1 MKENNLETQKQVNEQ
16 IRGHLSL
23 SGSVAL
29 DTGLL
34 LEFFTNGPLAGLVTD
49 EIFNNSEV
57 KTIYIHDY
65 NITELFA
72 AICKQKG
79 VSFAEETVEELMK
92 FTKVVSTSKLRYI
105 AGEFKAKRNL
115 SMSDCFSLSI
125 SKRYKIPVLF
135 KKKQELELEMKKRP
149 FEMYNKIDVFSIDPE
164 LITSQ
169 KTDDESSSEK
179 TM

>member
-1 MKENNLETQKQVNEQ
+1 MKGSNIETQEQVQEEIQ
-16 IRGHLSL
+16 KHLSI
-23 SGSVAL
+23 SGSIAL

-34 LEFFTNGPLAGLVTD
+34 LEFFTNGPLAELVTE

-65 NITELFA
+65 TITELFSV
-72 AICKQKG
+72 ICKQKG
-79 VSFAEETVEELMK
+79 VDFAEEAVEELMK
-92 FTKVVSTSKLRYI
+92 FTKVVSTNKLRYI

-135 KKKQELELEMKKRP
+135 KKKQDLEVEMKKRP
-149 FEMYNKIDVFSIDPE
+149 FEMYNKIDVISIDPE
-164 LITSQ
+164 IIKAQ
-169 KTDDESSSEK
+169 KNSDDSFSEN
-179 TM
+179 